1 MVDKTLMLNFK
12 ELRKNNLS
20 IMEFLF
26 LTNKYFK
33 NKLEISI
40 ANINL
45 NTLQDNK

>member
-26 LTNKYFK
+26 LANKYFK
-33 NKLEISI
+33 NKLEIPI